1 MTSPIVCQIF
11 SSGIRFTTCL
21 LQGIT
26 MDEEL
31 YCWKMDFFFSFFI
44 HTNRGLCASM
54 NELDMGI

>member
-31 YCWKMDFFFSFFI
+31 YCWKMDFFLLLFHSYKQRI
-44 HTNRGLCASM
+44 VCI
-54 NELDMGI
+54 NE